1 MTRSVPLLL
10 LALSTL
16 LSAAAPCET
25 DLIEDAGFQ
34 LWCGDRLCVW
44 DTEEGEIRKVG
55 TWHTHDYGVELVGA
69 PVLLASPAAQSAAS
83 VRIEVVSDIE
93 EGAMVTVEI
102 DRDGDGAIDSVVP
115 IPPSDTFVSR
125 VWGSAGSVEES
136 GVFYVR
142 KAGPAHAVVARLRVS
157 RN

>member
-1 MTRSVPLLL
+1 MTRSLPLLL
-10 LALSTL
+10 ITMTALLST
-16 LSAAAPCET
+16 AATCET

-34 LWCGDRLCVW
+34 LWCGDRLCAW
-44 DTEEGEIRKVG
+44 DTEQGEIRKVG

-69 PVLLASPAAQSAAS
+69 PVLLSSPAVRSASS

-102 DRDGDGAIDSVVP
+102 DRDGDGYIDWVLP
-115 IPPSDTFVSR
+115 IPPSDGFVSR
-125 VWGSAGSVEES
+125 VWSSGVGVGIN

-142 KAGPAHAVVARLRVS
+142 KSGPGHAVVARLRVS
-157 RN
+157 RS